1 MTSSRE
7 GQGPPPEAAKAAG
20 PPQAAK
26 PAGSSP
32 RASTAF
38 TGHEE
43 RWQARLGKLRDV
55 VRQELVARQLAAEL
69 GPPPVRIIDL
79 GCGQG
84 TQAVRLARRGYEV
97 TGVDASAELL
107 ARFERDLAAEPA
119 EVRARVR
126 VERGLIE
133 NWAER
138 SGVSAA
144 GTVLCHGV
152 LMYAADPDP
161 VLRVI
166 AGLTAPGGMA
176 SLLVR
181 NGDALAMRPGL
192 LGDWAA
198 CGQAFGS
205 VTYANRIGVTARADR
220 LADLTARLAGYGLD
234 VTAWYGVRVFTDTAP
249 GDAEPPPDLEAL
261 LACEERAGRTD
272 PYRQVAALLHVIARR
287 PD

>member
-1 MTSSRE
+1 M
-7 GQGPPPEAAKAAG
+7 
-20 PPQAAK
+20 
-26 PAGSSP
+26 
-32 RASTAF
+32 STPF

-43 RWQARLGKLRDV
+43 RWQSRLGKLRDV
-55 VRQELVARQLAAEL
+55 VRQELVTRQLAAEL

-84 TQAVRLARRGYEV
+84 TQAVALARRGYEV

-107 ARFERDLAAEPA
+107 ARLERDLAAEPA

-126 VERGLIE
+126 VEHGLIE
-133 NWAER
+133 DWAER
-138 SGVSAA
+138 SGVSPA
-144 GTVLCHGV
+144 GAVLCHGV

-161 VLRVI
+161 ILRAV
-166 AGLTAPGGMA
+166 AGLTAPGGMV

-192 LGDWAA
+192 KGDWAA
-198 CGQAFGS
+198 CAQAFRS

-220 LADLTARLAGYGLD
+220 LADLSERLASHGLE

-249 GDAEPPPDLEAL
+249 GDAEPPPGLQAL

-272 PYRQVAALLHVIARR
+272 PYRGVAALLHVIARR
-287 PD
+287 PG

>member
-1 MTSSRE
+1 V
-7 GQGPPPEAAKAAG
+7 
-20 PPQAAK
+20 
-26 PAGSSP
+26 
-32 RASTAF
+32 STAF
-38 TGHEE
+38 TGRESH
-43 RWQARLGKLRDV
+43 WQARLGKLRDV
-55 VRQELVARQLAAEL
+55 VRQELVARQLSAEL
-69 GPPPVRIIDL
+69 PPPPVRIIDL

-84 TQAVRLARRGYEV
+84 TQALRLARRGYEV

-107 ARFERDLAAEPA
+107 ARLEQDLAAEPA

-126 VERGLIE
+126 VRHGLIE
-133 NWAER
+133 HFPER
-138 SGVSAA
+138 AVASRFTA
-144 GTVLCHGV
+144 VLCHGV

-166 AGLTAPGGMA
+166 AGLTAPGGMV

-192 LGDWAA
+192 LGDWAVCA
-198 CGQAFGS
+198 DAFGS

-220 LADLTARLAGYGLD
+220 LADLTARLADLGLD

-261 LACEERAGRTD
+261 LACEERAGRTE
-272 PYRQVAALLHVIARR
+272 PYRRVAALLHLIARR
-287 PD
+287 PG

>member
-1 MTSSRE
+1 LSTS
-7 GQGPPPEAAKAAG
+7 
-20 PPQAAK
+20 
-26 PAGSSP
+26 
-32 RASTAF
+32 F

-69 GPPPVRIIDL
+69 PSTAVRIIDL

-84 TQAVRLARRGYEV
+84 TQAIRLARRGHEV
-97 TGVDASAELL
+97 TGVDASADLL
-107 ARFERDLAAEPA
+107 ARFEQDLAAEPA

-138 SGVSAA
+138 SGVRAA
-144 GTVLCHGV
+144 DAVLCHGV

-161 VLRVI
+161 LLRAV
-166 AGLTAPGGMA
+166 AALTAPGGMA

-198 CGQAFGS
+198 CAVAFDS

-220 LADLTARLAGYGLD
+220 LADLTARLAGLGLD
-234 VTAWYGVRVFTDTAP
+234 VAAWYGVRVFTDTAS
-249 GDAEPPPDLEAL
+249 GDTGPPPDLDAL
-261 LACEERAGRTD
+261 LTCEERTGRTD
-272 PYRQVAALLHVIARR
+272 PYRQVAALLHVIAWR
-287 PD
+287 PG

>member
-1 MTSSRE
+1 MSSRGGPGGWSPLGE
-7 GQGPPPEAAKAAG
+7 GAQ
-20 PPQAAK
+20 
-26 PAGSSP
+26 SSH
-32 RASTAF
+32 RANTGF
-38 TGHEE
+38 TGHEG

-55 VRQELVARQLAAEL
+55 VRQELVARQLGAEL

-107 ARFERDLAAEPA
+107 ARFERHLAAEPA

-126 VERGLIE
+126 VELGLIE
-133 NWAER
+133 DWAER
-138 SGVSAA
+138 SGVSPA
-144 GTVLCHGV
+144 GAVLCHGV

-161 VLRVI
+161 VLR
-166 AGLTAPGGMA
+166 AAARLTAPGGMV

-181 NGDALAMRPGL
+181 NGDGLAMRPGL
-192 LGDWAA
+192 RGDWAA
-198 CGQAFGS
+198 CADAFES
-205 VTYANRIGVTARADR
+205 VTYVNRIGVTARADR
-220 LADLTARLAGYGLD
+220 LADLTARLAGYRLD
-234 VTAWYGVRVFTDTAP
+234 VTAWYGVRVFTDLAP
-249 GDAEPPPDLEAL
+249 GDAELPPDLEAL

-287 PD
+287 PGLR